1 MVARPRTR
9 TTRLGGPD
17 HAPGRRAELGAW
29 QLPRGAQTT
38 AMPSTS
44 ENPTLSPS
52 RGGAWWKVALVA
64 LAAAGSLA
72 ASWERWINPFVD
84 SGREMNVPARLAD
97 GERLY
102 RDVIFYYGP
111 AGPWL
116 HSLALRLGAPAGH
129 SGGRSWLPLEL
140 ACLALTAAILVL
152 LYRLTRAAGG
162 AGTALAAAALAAAF
176 CVGAPHGGAFIFPY
190 SAASLYALAGSLLAL
205 VASSRPP
212 SWRRRALVAGG
223 VALALGARVEIGVP
237 TAVILLVAAL
247 RFRRGPARDAD
258 DTPATPTRPDAPN
271 APNAPN
277 APAGDAVPGT
287 PAGAGS
293 SILPAVL
300 DVALGALAGIAVYA
314 AAFAGIPWQM
324 LVAHGP
330 FTHLLAMPPEWQVF
344 YRSVSGLARPGRSFA
359 KLAWSLGLDAALLA
373 ACALSWAPA
382 SASSP
387 RRRRLRRLLHAFAA
401 AAIAA
406 AVASY
411 GQWGGALGL
420 RWSRAG
426 DELPPVLFM
435 LPLLA
440 AAAAALA
447 ALLRPADERGRSR
460 FLLFAL
466 AASLGARVPLGL
478 TPGPNMFAYCALPI
492 PLLLATAAVLAGD
505 VLAPRLRN
513 PGGFRRRL
521 AALAVGLAALYLLRL
536 GLAAWG
542 PHIVP
547 LETAAGR
554 LRLPWKEAYAIEG
567 TLDYLAAH
575 ARPGDRLAS
584 FPEAGFFNFVTGL
597 RNPLREEE
605 IFPGV
610 LDSNRERQAAR
621 RLLASRT
628 RFVLLANRP
637 TGEWG
642 ARAFGDDYAV
652 ELWQTVED
660 HYNFVATFGNA
671 GDDARIGGRRFFIR
685 VYELPA
691 MPTRVAGLP
700 WPPVSPS
707 CRLGL
712 VVHSGKNQPPAAD
725 LPRPGEQP
733 AQRLRIGDVLLLE
746 DARRE
751 GVRSVAVEHRHG
763 ALHDDGAAVQALVH
777 QVDGAA
783 ADLHPVLEGLR
794 LGVDAG
800 KGREQAGVDV
810 EDAPRKGR
818 HEIRRE
824 QAHVAGQADPID
836 ARPAQGGDQLRL
848 VAGAIGLAAVGDG
861 ERRQPAL
868 PRPVEAGGRRHVAG
882 DQGDLGRQL
891 APQHGVVQRQEVAA
905 APREQDAEAVH
916 RPAFPAVS
924 GAVGGRPGRR
934 S

>member
-1 MVARPRTR
+1 
-9 TTRLGGPD
+9 
-17 HAPGRRAELGAW
+17 
-29 QLPRGAQTT
+29 
-38 AMPSTS
+38 MPSIS
-44 ENPTLSPS
+44 ANPASS
-52 RGGAWWKVALVA
+52 RGGVWWQVALVA

-84 SGREMNVPARLAD
+84 SGREMDIPARLAD

-116 HSLALRLGAPAGH
+116 HSLALRFGAPVGH

-140 ACLALTAAILVL
+140 ACLALAAAILVL

-162 AGTALAAAALAAAF
+162 AGTALAAATLAAAF

-190 SAASLYALAGSLLAL
+190 SAASLYAVAGSLLAL

-237 TAVILLVAAL
+237 TAGILLVAAL
-247 RFRRGPARDAD
+247 RFRWRPARDD
-258 DTPATPTRPDAPN
+258 DGGAPGMPTQPDASAAPGALGTPARTGAPDAPG
-271 APNAPN
+271 APESS
-277 APAGDAVPGT
+277 
-287 PAGAGS
+287 AGS
-293 SILPAVL
+293 GAPGSAGSATLPAVL
-300 DVALGALAGIAVYA
+300 DVALGALAGIAIYA

-330 FTHLLAMPPEWQVF
+330 FTHLLAMPPEWQGF
-344 YRSVSGLARPGRSFA
+344 YRSVSGLARPGRSLA

-373 ACALSWAPA
+373 ACALSWAPGGA
-382 SASSP
+382 SP
-387 RRRRLRRLLHAFAA
+387 RRRRLRRLLHALTG

-426 DELPPVLFM
+426 DELPPLLFM

-440 AAAAALA
+440 AAAALTS
-447 ALLRPADERGRSR
+447 LLRPPDERGRAR

-478 TPGPNMFAYCALPI
+478 AVGPNMFAYCALPI
-492 PLLLATAAVLAGD
+492 PLLLASAAVLAGD
-505 VLAPRLRN
+505 VLAPRLRD
-513 PGGFRRRL
+513 PGSFRRHL
-521 AALAVGLAALYLLRL
+521 AALAVGLAALYLSRL

-547 LETAAGR
+547 LETAAGS

-610 LDSNRERQAAR
+610 LDPNRERQAAR

-652 ELWQTVED
+652 TLWQTVED
-660 HYNFVATFGNA
+660 HYTFVASFGNA

-691 MPTRVAGLP
+691 VPTRVAALP
-700 WPPVSPS
+700 RPPGPPS
-707 CRLGL
+707 
-712 VVHSGKNQPPAAD
+712 SGKDQPPAAD
-725 LPRPGEQP
+725 LPRPGEQA

-751 GVRSVAVEHRHG
+751 GVRGVAVEHRHG

-800 KGREQAGVDV
+800 KGREKAGVDV

-824 QAHVAGQADPID
+824 QAHVAAQADPID
-836 ARPAQGGDQLRL
+836 ARRAQGVDQLRL

-861 ERRQPAL
+861 DRRQSAL

-882 DQGDLGRQL
+882 D
-891 APQHGVVQRQEVAA
+891 
-905 APREQDAEAVH
+905 
-916 RPAFPAVS
+916 
-924 GAVGGRPGRR
+924 
-934 S
+934 